1 MLMCRLFYLLFSSA
15 HSLKDRTLIEEI
27 CVFRLHKEPAS
38 LTHKQRNRV
47 QLRNAW
53 EHLRGF
59 DENVTVE
66 IFDGG
71 RDA

>member
-1 MLMCRLFYLLFSSA
+1 MPMCRLLYVWFGA
-15 HSLKDRTLIEEI
+15 HALKDHTLIEEL

-38 LTHKQRNRV
+38 LMHKQRNRV
-47 QLRNAW
+47 QLGNAR
-53 EHLRGF
+53 EHSRGIY
-59 DENVTVE
+59 ENVAVE